1 MYYTILTRKNRRKI
15 CLALREQVLRRFFRV
30 FSYVLYFVDIQCD
43 MQIFCTFSF
52 LGSVEK
58 RAKCLV
64 RQSILQSHLNYFA
77 SSLRLSCILT
87 LTILQSHLDYLALP
101 NTQRGIAKV
110 IKWRIKA
117 YFPCLITQFS
127 CGCWRARKCQSSCQ
141 VI

>member
-1 MYYTILTRKNRRKI
+1 MYDTILTRKNRRKN

-30 FSYVLYFVDIQCD
+30 FLFVLYFVDIQCG

-64 RQSILQSHLNYFA
+64 RQSILHPHLDNLA
-77 SSLRLSCILT
+77 VSLRQSCSLT
-87 LTILQSHLDYLALP
+87 QTILQSHLDNLALP

-127 CGCWRARKCQSSCQ
+127 CGCWRARKCQLSCQ